1 MYCTEAPA
9 NRFIFPIR
17 MVASNEFLSSPIASP
32 SSAWNP
38 ICSVVVHCH
47 LLRWMV
53 AGVMWSRIILCSTT
67 PSLSKGRRT
76 CIQTFVSCLTHAD
89 LPMAHSQSSVL
100 SPLIILSPPF
110 PPSSSLLPSPSSSPP
125 LLPLPHHLYVLVLVT
140 RWIFSLDVAFL
151 IS

>member
-1 MYCTEAPA
+1 MYCTKAPA

-38 ICSVVVHCH
+38 ICSVVVHFALGGGWCH
-47 LLRWMV
+47 VESYHPLQHNTQPFQGQEDMHTD
-53 AGVMWSRIILCSTT
+53 ICK
-67 PSLSKGRRT
+67 LSYACR
-76 CIQTFVSCLTHAD
+76 LAD
-89 LPMAHSQSSVL
+89 GPFSVL
-100 SPLIILSPPF
+100 SPLSSDHSLPSLPSLF
-110 PPSSSLLPSPSSSPP
+110 LPPSLPFLLPS